1 MNMQLLKTL
10 GCALS
15 LLFVASAFAE
25 EPTVIKFSHILTA
38 DTPKGLAALRFKR
51 LAEER
56 TGGRVRVDIFAN
68 SELYGD
74 REELQALQ
82 DGAVQMLAPSLSKF
96 EPLGVRGFELFDLPY
111 LFPSREALYAVMDG
125 EVGAGLLR
133 KLEAKQIIGLAYW
146 DNGFKHLSAN
156 WPLRAPA
163 DCKGLKMRVQSSK
176 VLEAQMKA
184 LGASPV
190 VMSFNE
196 TRVAL
201 SAGKLDGTENPLSNM
216 YSGGIHEVQRHLTL
230 TGHGYLGYAVIVSKK
245 FWDALAPDLRSI
257 LEEAMRETTHYQRE
271 LAYQESEQALAKIKA
286 AGTTRVRVPSA
297 QEREIWRRA
306 LVPVH
311 KQFEKVIGRER
322 LSAVYAITA
331 P

>member
-1 MNMQLLKTL
+1 MQLLKTL
-10 GCALS
+10 GGALF
-15 LLFVASAFAE
+15 LLFVASAFAG
-25 EPTVIKFSHILTA
+25 EPTVIKFSHVLTA

-51 LAEER
+51 LAEEK
-56 TGGRVRVDIFAN
+56 TGGRVRVDIFPN

-82 DGAVQMLAPSLSKF
+82 SGTVQMLAPSLSKF
-96 EPLGVRGFELFDLPY
+96 EPLGVREFALFDLPY
-111 LFPSREALYAVMDG
+111 LFPSREALHAVMDG

-133 KLEAKQIIGLAYW
+133 KLEAKHIIGLAYW

-196 TRVAL
+196 TRAAL
-201 SAGKLDGTENPLSNM
+201 ATGELDGTENPLSNM
-216 YSGGIHEVQRHLTL
+216 YASTMHEVQRHLTL
-230 TGHGYLGYAVIVSKK
+230 TGHGYLGYAVIVNRT

-257 LEEAMRETTHYQRE
+257 LEEAMRETTRYQRE
-271 LAYQESEQALAKIKA
+271 LAYQESEQALAKIRA
-286 AGTTRVRVPSA
+286 AGTTRVHVPSA
-297 QEREIWRRA
+297 HEREAWRRA

-311 KQFEKVIGRER
+311 RQFEKIIGRER
-322 LSAVYAITA
+322 LTAVYAITA